1 MLMLPFHM
9 PLFPSSFHFLSV
21 NSLKSSVHVLTHVH
35 GTKYTVMMM
44 TIIIKIILIR
54 IKIPLIIRQIICLET
69 WSTDYQVTRRR
80 KAQ

>member
-44 TIIIKIILIR
+44 TIIVIMILRII
-54 IKIPLIIRQIICLET
+54 IPLIIRQIDCIET
-69 WSTDYQVTRRR
+69 WNTDYQVTRRR